1 MRVVVVG
8 GTGLIRSPLVDILR
22 DHGHDARSGFPGT
35 GVDAFTGGGLDELL
49 GGADVVVDVSNA
61 PFWDADTAMRYVT
74 RSTGHLTEA
83 AVRAG
88 VRHLVIL
95 SSLGVDRL
103 PGMGCC
109 RAKLAQE
116 RAVRDSGLPYS
127 VVRAGLYFEF
137 VELITGL
144 AVRDGQARLPSTRVR
159 PVAASDTALAL
170 AAVVESDP
178 LRGVRRIAGPEV
190 HRLDRLGEI
199 TLAGRGGLAVV
210 TDETAGPFAGI
221 PADVLTG
228 DPGVETWAT
237 RYEDWCKERP
247 VRCGRARTDTD
258 SSLSHVV

>member
-22 DHGHDARSGFPGT
+22 NHGHGVRSGFPGT
-35 GVDAFTGGGLDELL
+35 GVDAFTGEGLDELL
-49 GGADVVVDVSNA
+49 RGSDVVVDVSNA
-61 PFWDADTAMRYVT
+61 PSSDADTAMRYVT
-74 RSTGHLTEA
+74 RSTGHLTGA
-83 AVRAG
+83 ALRAG

-95 SSLGVDRL
+95 SSLGVERL

-109 RAKLAQE
+109 RAKLTQE
-116 RAVRDSGLPYS
+116 RIVRDSGLPYS
-127 VVRAGLYFEF
+127 VVRAGLFFEF

-144 AVRDGQARLPSTRVR
+144 AVQDGQARLPSTRVR
-159 PVAASDTALAL
+159 PIAASDTALAL
-170 AAVVESDP
+170 AAVAVNDP
-178 LRGVRRIAGPEV
+178 LQGVRRIAGPEI

-199 TLAGRGGLAVV
+199 TLAGQSGLAVV
-210 TDETAGPFAGI
+210 TDETAGPLAGI

-247 VRCGRARTDTD
+247 VRCGRARTDTGF
-258 SSLSHVV
+258 SLSHVV